1 MMIREEQERDHA
13 SIAAVIARAF
23 AGVEHSDKT
32 EPKLVEKLRASGDL
46 AVSLV
51 AVDGNALIGHV
62 AFSPIAVAGTHDRW
76 FGLAPVPVEPDHQGL
91 GIGSELI
98 RAGLERL
105 RLRGAAGCVVLG
117 NPAYYRRFG
126 FERND
131 GLRYEGAPPEHF
143 MCLKLNADVSPTGLV
158 AYAASFTE

>member
-13 SIAAVIARAF
+13 SITAVIARAF

-46 AVSLV
+46 TVSLV
-51 AVDGNALIGHV
+51 AVVGNTLVGHV
-62 AFSPIAVAGTHDRW
+62 AFSPIAVAGTYDRW
-76 FGLAPVPVEPDHQGL
+76 FGLAPVSVEPDQQQR
-91 GIGSELI
+91 GIGSALI

-131 GLRYEGAPPEHF
+131 GLRYEGAPPEYF
-143 MCLKLNADVSPTGLV
+143 MCLKLNADVWPTGLV

>member
-1 MMIREEQERDHA
+1 MIRQEQDRDHA

-23 AGVEHSDKT
+23 SGVEYSDKT
-32 EPKLVEKLRASGDL
+32 EPMLVEKLRASGDL

-62 AFSPIAVAGTHDRW
+62 AFSRITVAGTHYRW
-76 FGLAPVPVEPDHQGL
+76 FGLAPVSVEPDHQGL
-91 GIGSELI
+91 GIGSALI

-105 RLRGAAGCVVLG
+105 RLQGAAGCVVLG

-126 FERND
+126 FERSD
-131 GLRYEGAPPEHF
+131 GLRYEGAPPDYF
-143 MCLKLNADVSPTGLV
+143 MCLTLNADVSPTGLV